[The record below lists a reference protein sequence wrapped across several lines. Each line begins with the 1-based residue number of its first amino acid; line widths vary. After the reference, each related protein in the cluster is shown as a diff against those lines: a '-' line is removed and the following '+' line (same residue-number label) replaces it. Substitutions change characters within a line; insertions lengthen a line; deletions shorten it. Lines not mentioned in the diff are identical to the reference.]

1 MSANS
6 YYEKLL
12 KVVIDNSE
20 GFSWEESVRE
30 WEIHDWE
37 EDEDCLSECICGKK
51 GIRYLYTIHNIKN
64 NNFLVPIG
72 SCCIK
77 KFGRSDLNE
86 EISTLEQMYKLLH
99 AVDNRERI
107 ELTPEY
113 FSKKLLYTLYE
124 KNIFEPTQYN
134 NYDGYNDYLFLLEM
148 FKKRNKSEITE
159 RQKRK
164 ITAIIM
170 NSVLPYLRNTLK
182 KRKNINTKVNEVI

>member
-1 MSANS
+1 M
-6 YYEKLL
+6 
-12 KVVIDNSE
+12 
-20 GFSWEESVRE
+20 
-30 WEIHDWE
+30 
-37 EDEDCLSECICGKK
+37 
-51 GIRYLYTIHNIKN
+51 
-64 NNFLVPIG
+64 
-72 SCCIK
+72 
-77 KFGRSDLNE
+77 NE